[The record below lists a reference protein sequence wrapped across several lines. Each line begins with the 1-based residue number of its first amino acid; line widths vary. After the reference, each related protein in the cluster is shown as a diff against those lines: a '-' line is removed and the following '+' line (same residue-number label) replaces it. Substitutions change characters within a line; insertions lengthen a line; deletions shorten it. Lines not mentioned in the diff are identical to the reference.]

1 MRDVPWFLWWDGVQ
15 ITEEELGEKLRSPDP
30 AERAIW
36 AARVMREARY
46 QDVWRYLSVS
56 DIVRDWPRI
65 APNLGRA
72 RALWTSL
79 IDGWR
84 RDGLL
89 GA

>member
-15 ITEEELGEKLRSPDP
+15 ITEDELREKLRSRDP

-36 AARVMREARY
+36 ASRIMRDARY
-46 QDVWRYLSVS
+46 QDVWTYLSVS

-65 APNLGRA
+65 VSNLGRS

-79 IDGWR
+79 IEGWR